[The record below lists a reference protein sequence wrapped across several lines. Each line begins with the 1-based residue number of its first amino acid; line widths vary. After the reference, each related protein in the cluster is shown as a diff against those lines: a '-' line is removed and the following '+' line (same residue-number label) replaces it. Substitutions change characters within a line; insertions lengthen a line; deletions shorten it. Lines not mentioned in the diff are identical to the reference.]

1 MRTPPGHVGRENV
14 SVTFVLGGHPHPLLV
29 RSATGEVRPV
39 GRAGTA
45 VGLVPDTSLH
55 ETTVCLAPGDALLF
69 YTDGVTEA
77 RRGGEFFGEEGLA
90 RVMRQAADLGAT
102 DMADRVLAA
111 VLDFQDQHAADDIA
125 LLVIQAPRVEAPL
138 RQRAVPELVA
148 T

>member
-1 MRTPPGHVGRENV
+1 M
-14 SVTFVLGGHPHPLLV
+14 
-29 RSATGEVRPV
+29 
-39 GRAGTA
+39 
-45 VGLVPDTSLH
+45 GLVPDTSLH

>member
-1 MRTPPGHVGRENV
+1 
-14 SVTFVLGGHPHPLLV
+14 
-29 RSATGEVRPV
+29 
-39 GRAGTA
+39 
-45 VGLVPDTSLH
+45 
-55 ETTVCLAPGDALLF
+55 
-69 YTDGVTEA
+69 
-77 RRGGEFFGEEGLA
+77 
-90 RVMRQAADLGAT
+90 MRQAADLGAT